1 MAGRFR
7 TMMLIGVALAGVLG
21 VAACETI
28 PYEERVAAYE
38 ASVRQRFMGQSADTL
53 VLALGPPER
62 TFTLSDGREMFQY
75 SLDETRTRGGDS
87 YTTYET
93 STRVR
98 EVRAPD
104 GTVSQVEEKITV
116 PVVRTNPV
124 YTERRTCI
132 RRFIIDQNDMVQDF
146 AWQGNACF

>member
-1 MAGRFR
+1 MATGFR
-7 TMMLIGVALAGVLG
+7 KATLIAVALASVLG

-38 ASVRQRFMGQSADTL
+38 ASVRQRFVGQSADTL
-53 VLALGPPER
+53 VLALGPPDS
-62 TFTLSDGREMFQY
+62 TFTLSDGRDLFQY

-104 GTVSQVEEKITV
+104 GSVSQVEERISV

-124 YTERRTCI
+124 YTERRSCT
-132 RRFIIDQNDMVQDF
+132 RRFIIDQNDVVQDF

>member
-1 MAGRFR
+1 MATGFR
-7 TMMLIGVALAGVLG
+7 KTTLIAVALAGVLG

-38 ASVRQRFMGQSADTL
+38 ASVRQRFVGQSADTL
-53 VLALGPPER
+53 VLALGPPDS
-62 TFTLSDGREMFQY
+62 TFTLSDGRDLFQY
-75 SLDETRTRGGDS
+75 SLDETRTSGGDS

-104 GTVSQVEEKITV
+104 GSVSQVEERISV

-124 YTERRTCI
+124 YTERRSCT
-132 RRFIIDQNDMVQDF
+132 RRFIIDQNDVVQDF

>member
-1 MAGRFR
+1 MTVGIRR
-7 TMMLIGVALAGVLG
+7 TIWIGLALAGVLG

-38 ASVRQRFMGQSADTL
+38 SAVRQRFVGQSADTL
-53 VLALGPPER
+53 VLALGPPDS

-104 GTVSQVEEKITV
+104 GSVSQVEEKITV
-116 PVVRTNPV
+116 PVVRTNPI
-124 YTERRTCI
+124 YTERRTCV

-146 AWQGNACF
+146 AWEGNACF

>member
-1 MAGRFR
+1 MAAGFR
-7 TMMLIGVALAGVLG
+7 KTTLIAVALAGVLG
-21 VAACETI
+21 AAACETI

-38 ASVRQRFMGQSADTL
+38 ASVRQRFVGQSADTL
-53 VLALGPPER
+53 VLALGPPDS
-62 TFTLSDGREMFQY
+62 TFTLSDGRDLFQY

-87 YTTYET
+87 YTAYET

-104 GTVSQVEEKITV
+104 GTVSQVEERISV
-116 PVVRTNPV
+116 PVVRTNPI
-124 YTERRTCI
+124 YTERRTCT
-132 RRFIIDQNDMVQDF
+132 RRFIIDQNDVVQDF

>member
-7 TMMLIGVALAGVLG
+7 KTMLVGVALAGVLG

-104 GTVSQVEEKITV
+104 GSVSQVEEKITV

-132 RRFIIDQNDMVQDF
+132 RRFIIDQNDVVQDF